1 MGELVTIIL
10 LAMGGLVTIIL
21 RAVAFGFWLVLLTD
35 EDEI

>member
-21 RAVAFGFWLVLLTD
+21 LAVAFGFWLVLFTD